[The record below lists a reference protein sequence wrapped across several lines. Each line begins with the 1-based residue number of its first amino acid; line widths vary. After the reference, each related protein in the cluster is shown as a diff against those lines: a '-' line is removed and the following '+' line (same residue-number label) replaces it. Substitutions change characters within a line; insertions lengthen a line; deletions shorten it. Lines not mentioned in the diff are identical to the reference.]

1 GSVRHPP
8 RHLHARLDHFDP
20 SAVDGRGSGGRGAPP
35 TGPGGGARMSGTR
48 RPLDRIPH
56 ARYPG
61 GASADGPAG
70 LICVLPFRDDLVGNA
85 ALPALHGGVVGAF
98 LELTALV
105 HLIRVGEGERVPK
118 PINFSIDY
126 LRSAGRAETRG
137 RAEIVKHGRRIAN
150 VRVI

>member
-1 GSVRHPP
+1 V
-8 RHLHARLDHFDP
+8 
-20 SAVDGRGSGGRGAPP
+20 SA
-35 TGPGGGARMSGTR
+35 R
-48 RPLDRIPH
+48 RPLDRIPY
-56 ARYPG
+56 ARHLG
-61 GASADGPAG
+61 VEVEDGPDG
-70 LICVLPFRDDLVGNA
+70 PVCVLPFRDDLVGNA

-126 LRSAGRAETRG
+126 LRSAGRGETRG

-150 VRVI
+150 VRVIAWQTAPEKPVAAGIGNFLL